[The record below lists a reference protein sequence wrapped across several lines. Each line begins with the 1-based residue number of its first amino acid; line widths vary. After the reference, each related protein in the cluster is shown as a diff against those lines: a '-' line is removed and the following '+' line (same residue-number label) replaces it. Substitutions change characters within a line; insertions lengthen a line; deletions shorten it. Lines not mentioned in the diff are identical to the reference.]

1 MITIKIRLPYECKLR
16 ITIMEIRSLLQNA
29 YQLHFV
35 ESSHVNTIPK
45 QEILNIEI
53 LYYNKK
59 NIDMKKREMFPRC

>member
-1 MITIKIRLPYECKLR
+1 MQVENYHHGNTKP
-16 ITIMEIRSLLQNA
+16 LQNA
-29 YQLHFV
+29 YHLHFV